1 MDTRELRNTL
11 GQFATGVCVLTTESD
26 NGPIG
31 MTVNSFAAVSL
42 EPALV
47 LWSIQNNSDC
57 FEAFT
62 QCERYG
68 ISVLQR
74 SQESLSN
81 RYARSM
87 DHEIEPA
94 DLILDTNGTPLIK
107 EALATF
113 SCRTQ
118 AIHEGGDHHIIVGEI
133 EIFSAL
139 EGDPL
144 LFFAGNYNSLK

>member
-1 MDTRELRNTL
+1 
-11 GQFATGVCVLTTESD
+11 
-26 NGPIG
+26 

-57 FEAFT
+57 FDQFT

-68 ISVLQR
+68 ISVLRR
-74 SQESLSN
+74 SQEMLSN

-87 DHEIEPA
+87 DHEIERA
-94 DLILDTNGTPLIK
+94 DLVLDANGTPLIK
-107 EALATF
+107 DALATF

-118 AIHEGGDHHIIVGEI
+118 AIHKGGDHHIIVGEI
-133 EIFSAL
+133 ENFSAS

-144 LFFAGNYNSLK
+144 VFFGGSYKSLA